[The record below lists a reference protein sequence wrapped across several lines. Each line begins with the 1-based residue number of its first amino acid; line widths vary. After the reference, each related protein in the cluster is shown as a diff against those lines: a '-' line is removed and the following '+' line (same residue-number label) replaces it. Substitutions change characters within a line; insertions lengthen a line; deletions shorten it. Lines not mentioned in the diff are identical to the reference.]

1 MSPRHEIPR
10 TARARAFAT
19 FAAGA
24 GGRLLHLAA
33 LLTAE
38 PPDKAPYARRLLTA
52 ALARAYA
59 DWDASRDDDPY
70 ERARQHLVTRYAR
83 SAWHRRLAPAG
94 RPSGSG
100 PLGPLTPCE
109 RVTVVLRL
117 YEGVS
122 EEQAAALLGLPVERV
137 RAMTARATVLLTRP
151 PGAAPGTAEP
161 SR

>member
-94 RPSGSG
+94 LRAPARSGRSPRANGSRWCSGCTRESPRSRRPRCSDCPSNGSG
-100 PLGPLTPCE
+100 
-109 RVTVVLRL
+109 R
-117 YEGVS
+117 
-122 EEQAAALLGLPVERV
+122 
-137 RAMTARATVLLTRP
+137 
-151 PGAAPGTAEP
+151 
-161 SR
+161 